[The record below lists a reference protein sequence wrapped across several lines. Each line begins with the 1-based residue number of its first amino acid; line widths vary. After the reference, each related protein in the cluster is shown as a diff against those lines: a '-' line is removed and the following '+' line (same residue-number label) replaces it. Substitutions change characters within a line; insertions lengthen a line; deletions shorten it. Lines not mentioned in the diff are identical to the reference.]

1 MPLGT
6 SCSHK
11 EELFCC
17 AESNG
22 PEKRKEKKSK
32 DDSKFVNITCRSC
45 TASGELNGVVSRNT
59 ANTKES
65 TDGHT

>member
-22 PEKRKEKKSK
+22 PEKEEKKSK
-32 DDSKFVNITCRSC
+32 DDSKFVNITFRSG
-45 TASGELNGVVSRNT
+45 TISLELKGAVSRNT
-59 ANTKES
+59 ANTKGN
-65 TDGHT
+65 TDGQT

>member
-1 MPLGT
+1 MPLRT

-22 PEKRKEKKSK
+22 PEKKKRKVKRLKICQY
-32 DDSKFVNITCRSC
+32 NIPFWYYQFT
-45 TASGELNGVVSRNT
+45 T
-59 ANTKES
+59 
-65 TDGHT
+65 